1 MNQPFSV
8 TARAWQEVPLEKGVL
23 IHSLSDLLNA
33 QLTLSD
39 YGTGVEEFNFT
50 AILEPVEFFPTKYQY
65 TKRARRIDAEMRM
78 DYDQAVHANMDTFKA
93 LLAQLY
99 LHTVDLLEKEEIPA
113 FDLPRFKQDLE
124 DFFAHQGW
132 LVSV

>member
-8 TARAWQEVPLEKGVL
+8 TARAWQEAPLEKGVL
-23 IHSLSDLLNA
+23 IHSLSDLLQA

-39 YGTGVEEFNFT
+39 YGTGVVEFNFT

-65 TKRARRIDAEMRM
+65 TKHSKRIDAEMRM

-99 LHTVDLLEKEEIPA
+99 LHTVDLLEKEKIPD
-113 FDLPRFKQDLE
+113 FDLPRFKADLE